1 MSENDPL
8 VIGLDFGTDSV
19 RAILV
24 DAFAGSSLKEAVSP
38 YSRWGKGK
46 YSDAS
51 LNLFRQH
58 PLDYLEGME
67 KVIREVLEGVDGSL
81 VKGIGIDTTGSTI
94 APTDEK
100 GTPLALLE
108 EFSGEPDGM
117 FLLWKDHTA
126 LEEADL
132 INEKCALWASSGKT
146 DYRMYEGG
154 IYSCE
159 WFWSKALHILRSKS
173 PVAQKAYSF
182 VEHCDWMAGELT
194 GNTDPLTMKR
204 SRCASGH
211 KAFWHEDW
219 GGLPPEEFFSFIDPL
234 LAPQPSRMAKESFT
248 ADTAAGNLSRKWAEK
263 LGLSTECKV
272 ACGLLDCHAGAVGA
286 GIRPGMLV
294 KVFGT
299 STCDLLVAEK
309 LDRCIAG
316 ICGQVNGSIL
326 PSFVGL
332 EAGQASFG
340 DVYNWFRNFLISAGS
355 NITFE
360 ELEKEASRLPLD
372 GKSCL
377 LSLDT
382 FNGRRTPFANARIKG
397 GLFGLTLGTSV
408 PMVYKALVEGTSCG
422 GRRIVERFREE
433 GLPVDSILAVGG
445 IAVKSPFVMQTCAD
459 LLQMEIHVT
468 DSNESCALGSAIFA
482 SVASGIHPDTGSAAE
497 KMKCGI
503 SRTYH
508 PRKELKEEYDI
519 LYERYL
525 RCASFM
531 ETIS

>member
-1 MSENDPL
+1 MSIPSSL
-8 VIGLDFGTDSV
+8 VIGLDFGSDSV
-19 RAILV
+19 RALLV
-24 DAFAGSSLKEAVSP
+24 DAVSGESLKEAVSP
-38 YSRWGKGK
+38 YTRWGQGR
-46 YSDAS
+46 YSNAA
-51 LNLFRQH
+51 LNQFRQH

-67 KVIREVLEGVDGSL
+67 KVIKKVLEGMDGSL

-94 APTDEK
+94 APVDEK
-100 GTPLALLE
+100 GTPLALLP
-108 EFSGEPDGM
+108 EFSEDPDAM
-117 FLLWKDHTA
+117 FFLWKDHTA
-126 LEEADL
+126 LAEADL
-132 INEKCALWASSGKT
+132 INEKCALWAASGKE
-146 DYRMYEGG
+146 DFRMYEGG
-154 IYSCE
+154 TYSCE
-159 WFWSKALHILRSKS
+159 WFWSKALYILRSQS
-173 PVAQKAYSF
+173 PAARKVYSF
-182 VEHCDWMAGELT
+182 VEHCDWMAGVLT

-219 GGLPPEEFFSFIDPL
+219 GGLPPEEFFAFVDPL
-234 LAPQPSRMAKESFT
+234 LAPYRSRISRESFT
-248 ADTAAGNLSRKWAEK
+248 AETPAGSLTQEWAEK
-263 LGLSTECKV
+263 LGLSPECKV

-309 LDRCIAG
+309 LHKCIPG

-340 DVYNWFRNFLISAGS
+340 DVYNWFRNFLKSAGS

-360 ELEKEASRLPLD
+360 ELEKEASLLPVD
-372 GKSCL
+372 GKNSL

-382 FNGRRTPFANARIKG
+382 FNGRRSPYANARIKG
-397 GLFGLTLGTSV
+397 GLFGLTLGTTV
-408 PMVYKALVEGTSCG
+408 PMVYKALVEGTCCG
-422 GRRIVERFREE
+422 ARRIVERFKEE
-433 GLPVDSILAVGG
+433 DLQVDSILAVGG

-468 DSNESCALGSAIFA
+468 DSKESCALGSAVFA
-482 SVASGIHPDTGSAAE
+482 AVCAGIYPDTETASS
-497 KMKCGI
+497 KMKCGVAKI
-503 SRTYH
+503 YT
-508 PRKELKEEYDI
+508 PRKELKKEYDL
-519 LYERYL
+519 LYNRYL

-531 ETIS
+531 EALS